1 VSTTSRGSF
10 ALALSVL
17 RSEGLRAT
25 VNRVLDRVEEI
36 RRVRALQQLTR
47 DDVRAVTRLEPPI
60 VLNLSPI
67 PLSPRRGGSQ
77 IQMLDRLEREKT
89 LRPVAVAYP
98 KDGILAIEVWTKE
111 VSGIFS
117 LDMASGVGP
126 AVAEAARLLATTAV
140 HIENLHGFP
149 FEMIEN
155 LEEEGFRTVLS
166 IHDFTLFCRRPHL
179 IESTTS
185 RFCEYSKD
193 LDRCRACL
201 GGSNKR
207 PPNSQT
213 EYRRSAVQALG
224 SASAV
229 VYTSRFLRGAHLELF
244 PEPNRSAIEE
254 VISPATSGPEQP
266 INKEANPAIIG
277 FVGGFSTH
285 KGGALIRPIMDRITA
300 EVPQIT
306 AYVYGNGEDRFAR
319 EIRSSGRVRV
329 RGYYRQGALP
339 SLLRRDRIGVAVLP
353 SIWPEAYALV
363 VDECLASGVPVVAF
377 DMGAVGE
384 RLASWGAG
392 RLAALDEG
400 SDGLARAILDCIS
413 DPPGVPRTVID
424 QLPHPEDAARQH
436 LALYQRLSSD

>member
-1 VSTTSRGSF
+1 MSTTSRGPF

-25 VNRVLDRVEEI
+25 VNRTLDRVEEI
-36 RRVRALQQLTR
+36 RRVRALQQLAHG
-47 DDVRAVTRLEPPI
+47 DFGIVTQLDPPT

-98 KDGILAIEVWTKE
+98 RDGALAVEVWTKE

-117 LDMASGVGP
+117 LDMASGVGS
-126 AVAEAARLLATTAV
+126 AVAEAARLLATTTV

-149 FEMIEN
+149 FELIDS
-155 LEEEGFRTVLS
+155 LEDQGFRTVLS

-185 RFCEYSKD
+185 RFCEYSRD
-193 LDRCRACL
+193 LDRCRTCL
-201 GGSNKR
+201 GDSDER

-213 EYRRSAVQALG
+213 EYRGSSAQALG
-224 SASAV
+224 RASAV
-229 VYTSRFLRGAHLELF
+229 IYPSGFLRRAHRELF

-254 VISPATSGPEQP
+254 VISPATSRPEQP

-300 EVPQIT
+300 EVPRIR
-306 AYVYGNGEDRFAR
+306 AFVYGNGEDRFSR

-339 SLLRRDRIGVAVLP
+339 SLLARDRVGVAVLS

-377 DMGAVGE
+377 DLGAVGE
-384 RLASWGAG
+384 RLTSWGVG

-400 SDGLARAILDCIS
+400 SDGLARAILDCVS
-413 DPPGVPRTVID
+413 SPPGIPGTVID
-424 QLPHPEDAARQH
+424 QLPRPKDTARQH

>member
-1 VSTTSRGSF
+1 MSTTSHGSF
-10 ALALSVL
+10 ALVLSVL

-25 VNRVLDRVEEI
+25 VNRVLDRVEET
-36 RRVRALQQLTR
+36 RRVRGLQQLTHG
-47 DDVRAVTRLEPPI
+47 DVRAMTQLDPPT

-77 IQMLDRLEREKT
+77 IQMLDRLEREKA

-98 KDGILAIEVWTKE
+98 KDGALAVEVWTKE

-117 LDMASGVGP
+117 LDMASGIGP
-126 AVAEAARLLATTAV
+126 AVAEAARLLATTTV
-140 HIENLHGFP
+140 HIENLHGLP
-149 FEMIEN
+149 
-155 LEEEGFRTVLS
+155 LELIADLEDQGFHTVLS

-179 IESTTS
+179 IESVTN
-185 RFCEYSKD
+185 RFCEYSRD

-201 GGSNKR
+201 GDSGEG
-207 PPNSQT
+207 PPDSQT
-213 EYRRSAVQALG
+213 EYRRSAAQALG
-224 SASAV
+224 RTSAV
-229 VYTSRFLRGAHLELF
+229 VYPSRFLRRVHRELF

-254 VISPATSGPEQP
+254 VISPATSRSEQP
-266 INKEANPAIIG
+266 INKEAAPSIIG

-285 KGGALIRPIMDRITA
+285 KGGALIRPIMDLITA

-339 SLLRRDRIGVAVLP
+339 SLLERDRVGVAVLP

-377 DMGAVGE
+377 DIGAVGE
-384 RLASWGAG
+384 RMTSWGAG
-392 RLAALDEG
+392 RLAPLDEG
-400 SDGLARAILDCIS
+400 PDGLARAVIDCVS
-413 DPPGVPRTVID
+413 SPPGVPAAVID
-424 QLPHPEDAARQH
+424 RLPRPEDAARQH

>member
-1 VSTTSRGSF
+1 VSTTPRSSL

-25 VNRVLDRVEEI
+25 VNRVLDRAEET
-36 RRVRALQQLTR
+36 RRVRALRQLTHG
-47 DDVRAVTRLEPPI
+47 DVCAVTQLDPPP

-98 KDGILAIEVWTKE
+98 KNGALAVEVWTKE
-111 VSGIFS
+111 VLGIFS
-117 LDMASGVGP
+117 LDMTSGVGP
-126 AVAEAARLLATTAV
+126 AVAEAARLLATTTV

-149 FEMIEN
+149 FELIDS
-155 LEEEGFRTVLS
+155 LEDQGFRTVLS
-166 IHDFTLFCRRPHL
+166 IHDFTLFCRQPHL

-185 RFCEYSKD
+185 RFCEYSRD

-201 GGSNKR
+201 GDSDER
-207 PPNSQT
+207 PLTSQT
-213 EYRRSAVQALG
+213 EYRESAAQALG
-224 SASAV
+224 RASAV
-229 VYTSRFLRGAHLELF
+229 VYPSRFLRRTHRELF

-300 EVPQIT
+300 EVPRIR
-306 AYVYGNGEDRFAR
+306 AFVYGNGEDRFAR

-339 SLLRRDRIGVAVLP
+339 SLLTRDRVGVAVLP

-363 VDECLASGVPVVAF
+363 VDECVASGVPVVAF
-377 DMGAVGE
+377 DLGAVGE
-384 RLASWGAG
+384 RLTSWGAG
-392 RLAALDEG
+392 RLAPLEGG

-413 DPPGVPRTVID
+413 DPPDVPRTVID